1 MPTRHPNFV
10 TFMKKLLDEA
20 EQVIV
25 RMDNIDEDRVH
36 HQEHEEDFFLDSRW
50 VLENIG
56 ELEQ

>member
-36 HQEHEEDFFLDSRW
+36 HQEHEEDFFLDSR
-50 VLENIG
+50 
-56 ELEQ
+56 